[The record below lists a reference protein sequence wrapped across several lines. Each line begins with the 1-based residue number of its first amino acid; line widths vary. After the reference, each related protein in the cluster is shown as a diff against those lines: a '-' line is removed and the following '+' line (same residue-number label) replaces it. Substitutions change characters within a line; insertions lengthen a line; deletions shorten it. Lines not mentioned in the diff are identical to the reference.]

1 MMAPMDTG
9 RLDSDSSAEEL
20 VVLVDDQNNVLGTS
34 PKRTVHQATTP
45 LHRAFSC
52 YLFRADDRR
61 LLLQQRSSKKKTWPL
76 VWSNTCCGH
85 PGPGESNLD
94 AARRRLRAELGLA
107 PTVLEEMAPYR
118 YCFVRDGIM
127 ENEICPILAGMVDV
141 EPRLNAAEVEAV
153 RWVDWNGFLAEVARP
168 GSGYSE
174 WCIEQVAILQA
185 TPRFHELIGI

>member
-1 MMAPMDTG
+1 MTAPNELG
-9 RLDSDSSAEEL
+9 RDDPASPDEEL
-20 VVLVDDQNNVLGTS
+20 VVLVDDRNNVLGTS
-34 PKRTVHQATTP
+34 PKRTVHRATTP
-45 LHRAFSC
+45 LHRAFSS

-107 PTVLEEMAPYR
+107 PTVLEEVAPYR
-118 YCFVRDGIM
+118 YCFTRDGVM
-127 ENEICPILAGMVDV
+127 ENEICPILAGLVDS
-141 EPRLNAAEVEAV
+141 EPRLDPEEVEAV
-153 RWVDWNGFLAEVARP
+153 RWVDWDAFRAEIARP

-174 WCIEQVAILQA
+174 WSIEQVAILQA
-185 TPRFHELIGI
+185 TPRFHELIGV